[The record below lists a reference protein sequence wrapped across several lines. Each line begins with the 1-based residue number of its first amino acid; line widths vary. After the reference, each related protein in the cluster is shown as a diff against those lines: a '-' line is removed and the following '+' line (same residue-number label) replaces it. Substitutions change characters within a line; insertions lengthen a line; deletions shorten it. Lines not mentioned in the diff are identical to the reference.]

1 MDAIQA
7 LVPLRND
14 LPPLENSIIRM
25 VMLVALAERAV
36 QEDNQSIWLQNNDL
50 NKRRAIYHY
59 DKHLQQMINY
69 VGQIG
74 CFATRTIKCGNSGL
88 HKAELYTTIDEEHL
102 IVHMHNSF
110 NPQSGYNRVYLNMNT
125 NPNRKRYAY
134 VEYHLDSSKQ
144 NVNSLQWVV
153 PDVSGELNGAFT
165 INLLP
170 VLHRIRRSIQGTP
183 IERVLQQFNTIE
195 YYIGEN

>member
-1 MDAIQA
+1 MNAIQA

-50 NKRRAIYHY
+50 NKRRATYHY
-59 DKHLQQMINY
+59 DNHLQQMINY

-74 CFATRTIKCGNSGL
+74 CFSARTIKCGNSGL
-88 HKAELYTTIDEEHL
+88 HKAELYTTIDGESL

-110 NPQSGYNRVYLNMNT
+110 NPQSGYNRVYLDMNT
-125 NPNRKRYAY
+125 NPNRKKYAY
-134 VEYHLDSSKQ
+134 IEYHLDSSKQ

-153 PDVSGELNGAFT
+153 PDASGEIDRAFT
-165 INLLP
+165 INLFP
-170 VLHRIRRSIQGTP
+170 VLQRLRRSVQGNP
-183 IERVLQQFNTIE
+183 IEIVLQQFNTIE

>member
-1 MDAIQA
+1 MNAIQA

-50 NKRRAIYHY
+50 NKRRATYHY
-59 DKHLQQMINY
+59 DNHLQQMINY

-74 CFATRTIKCGNSGL
+74 CFAARTIKCGNSGL
-88 HKAELYTTIDEEHL
+88 HKAELYTTMDGESL
-102 IVHMHNSF
+102 IVHIHNNF
-110 NPQSGYNRVYLNMNT
+110 NPQSGYNHVYLNMNA
-125 NPNRKRYAY
+125 NPNQKKYAY
-134 VEYHLDSSKQ
+134 IEYHLDSSKQ

-153 PDVSGELNGAFT
+153 PDISGEIDRAYT
-165 INLLP
+165 INLFP
-170 VLHRIRRSIQGTP
+170 VLQRLRRSVQGNP

>member
-1 MDAIQA
+1 MNAIQA

-69 VGQIG
+69 VAQIG
-74 CFATRTIKCGNSGL
+74 CFAARTIKCGNSGL
-88 HKAELYTTIDEEHL
+88 HKAELYTTMDGEDL
-102 IVHMHNSF
+102 IVHVHSSF
-110 NPQSGYNRVYLNMNT
+110 NPKSGYNRDYLNMNAS
-125 NPNRKRYAY
+125 PNRKRYAY
-134 VEYHLDSSKQ
+134 IEYHLDSSKQ

-153 PDVSGELNGAFT
+153 PDVSGEFGRAFI
-165 INLLP
+165 INLMP
-170 VLHRIRRSIQGTP
+170 VLQGLRRSIQGNP
-183 IERVLQQFNTIE
+183 IERVLQHFNTME